1 MSTEPIRVF
10 ARVRPLADTGAPG
23 PASVLSPSLRANA
36 LASPRGAKAPAR
48 APKPGVF
55 VSMRVGGAVS
65 ASGLP
70 TVISFDDGRDA
81 GDAGV
86 GASEDAAAASFDLD
100 GVFDAPT
107 TQAALFSALGAPA
120 VASVLQGFNACVLAY
135 GRSGSG
141 KTHTVLGPTSLRR
154 GDSAWTWGEL
164 ERERAGGA
172 ASALG
177 LVPRAIAALLGGA
190 TAGGGGGALGGGF
203 DFSVRVAVAEVY
215 NNRLFDL
222 LKESQEDGGGGGDRV
237 EVPQDGGRLSVSCVD
252 RLVSWHDVG
261 AGVGREA
268 SALAAARQFIL
279 RANAARVA
287 AATTLNADSSRS
299 HVLYLVRATS
309 LEVSTGA
316 TRTALLSIVDLA
328 GSETL
333 DLSPAAPAAVQG
345 MAAALSPTPA
355 NPRAAETRAIN
366 SSLHVLTR
374 VVSAFATAPPG
385 KRPAHVPFRESLLTL
400 LLKDSI
406 GGNSRTVRV
415 DVDAKHAA
423 CHRSNG

>member
-1 MSTEPIRVF
+1 MPGST
-10 ARVRPLADTGAPG
+10 
-23 PASVLSPSLRANA
+23 SVLGPSSRANA
-36 LASPRGAKAPAR
+36 LTSPRTSKQSR
-48 APKPGVF
+48 APKPGTF
-55 VSMRVGGAVS
+55 ASMRVGGPSS

-70 TVISFDDGRDA
+70 TVISFDDGRD
-81 GDAGV
+81 GEV
-86 GASEDAAAASFDLD
+86 GGTSEDAAAASFDLD
-100 GVFDAPT
+100 GIFDAPT

-164 ERERAGGA
+164 ERERDGGA

-177 LVPRAIAALLGGA
+177 LVPRSIAALLGGA
-190 TAGGGGGALGGGF
+190 SAAVGDALGGF

-222 LKESQEDGGGGGDRV
+222 LKETTDDGGAADRA
-237 EVPQDGGRLSVSCVD
+237 EFSQDGGRLSVSCVD

-268 SALAAARQFIL
+268 AALAAARQYIL

-309 LEVSTGA
+309 LEISTGV

-333 DLSPAAPAAVQG
+333 DLTPTAPTAVQG
-345 MAAALSPTPA
+345 MASALSPTPA

-406 GGNSRTVRV
+406 GGNSRTVRTRIV
-415 DVDAKHAA
+415 DVRCVGSVRLDPPPSLIPPHT
-423 CHRSNG
+423 HTYPLLSPSS